1 MRNIFALLVLLS
13 SLPLAAQ
20 DGPPLKTQQVSEKI
34 YMISGRGGNIGVSVG
49 ADGLLMVDD
58 MGHDHPPALWPL
70 LVDEITGHT
79 GVG

>member
-13 SLPLAAQ
+13 GLPLAAQ
-20 DGPPLKTQQVSEKI
+20 NGPPLQTQQVSEKI

-58 MGHDHPPALWPL
+58 KFADLADDIRAEL
-70 LVDEITGHT
+70 
-79 GVG
+79 